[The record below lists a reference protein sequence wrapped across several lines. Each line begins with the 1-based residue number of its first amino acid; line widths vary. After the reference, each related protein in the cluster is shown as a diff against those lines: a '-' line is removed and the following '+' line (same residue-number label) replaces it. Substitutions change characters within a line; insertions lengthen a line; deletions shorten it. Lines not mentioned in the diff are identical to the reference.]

1 MVLVE
6 NGFYFSQDHG
16 LFYFPLNKL
25 NGHIEGEVMKQFVS
39 FLVVTLAFTA
49 LQVVTVEAQEGY
61 PDMESPM
68 CDGEPCD
75 PVMALEGDETDIPPV
90 DASDTMAPEGDYRRL
105 PAPEDMGKFFE
116 YDQEYRTNGILSQAS
131 YDDLSEDGYT
141 KKRVDWI
148 LTQIKAILQG
158 RDGG

>member
-1 MVLVE
+1 MKK
-6 NGFYFSQDHG
+6 
-16 LFYFPLNKL
+16 LFYFLMV
-25 NGHIEGEVMKQFVS
+25 G
-39 FLVVTLAFTA
+39 LAFTA

-75 PVMALEGDETDIPPV
+75 PGMALEGDETDMPPV
-90 DASDTMAPEGDYRRL
+90 DAAATMAPEGDHRRL

-116 YDQEYRTNGILSQAS
+116 YDQEYRTNGVLSQAS
-131 YDDLSEDGYT
+131 YDELSEDGYT
-141 KKRVDWI
+141 KKRVDWV
-148 LTQIKAILQG
+148 LTQIKSLLQG

>member
-1 MVLVE
+1 
-6 NGFYFSQDHG
+6 
-16 LFYFPLNKL
+16 
-25 NGHIEGEVMKQFVS
+25 MKQFIC
-39 FLVVTLAFTA
+39 FLMVGLAFTA
-49 LQVVTVEAQEGY
+49 LQVATVGAQEGD
-61 PDMESPM
+61 PDMEPPM

-75 PVMALEGDETDIPPV
+75 PGMALEGDETDMPPV
-90 DASDTMAPEGDYRRL
+90 DAAANTVPEGDYRRL

-116 YDQEYRTNGILSQAS
+116 YDQEYRTNGVLSQAS
-131 YDDLSEDGYT
+131 YDELSEAGYA

>member
-1 MVLVE
+1 
-6 NGFYFSQDHG
+6 
-16 LFYFPLNKL
+16 
-25 NGHIEGEVMKQFVS
+25 MKQFVC
-39 FLVVTLAFTA
+39 FLMVTLAFTA

-61 PDMESPM
+61 PDMEPPM

-75 PVMALEGDETDIPPV
+75 PGMVLEGDETDMPPV
-90 DASDTMAPEGDYRRL
+90 DAAATMAPEEDYRRL

-116 YDQEYRTNGILSQAS
+116 YDQEYQTNGVLSQAS
-131 YDDLSEDGYT
+131 YDELSEDGYT

-148 LTQIKAILQG
+148 LTQIKALLQG